1 MLITNLWQKCLLKS
15 AVAMAAVQYNLR
27 VARTEGAD
35 ASKRAG
41 EASTSYD
48 SIKLQYTEAQSE
60 AKEAATAAAAE
71 ISSLQVNLCHL
82 SHLTSM

>member
-1 MLITNLWQKCLLKS
+1 
-15 AVAMAAVQYNLR
+15 LR

-35 ASKRAG
+35 ASRRAD

-48 SIKLQYTEAQSE
+48 SIKLQYNAAQSD

-71 ISSLQVNLCHL
+71 ISSLQVSLC
-82 SHLTSM
+82 